1 MAMATYLDTVNNV
14 LKRLREPTVTDVEE
28 TLYSTMVGVF
38 VNDAK
43 REVEDAHDWNVLSS
57 TITINTEA
65 DTFGYSLEDSGT
77 RFRVIDVLNNT
88 SDWELNY
95 ATTKWMN
102 QQFLLNT
109 TPQKSSPYYY
119 NFNGVDTKGD
129 TRVDLWPVP
138 DNVYAIHFNLIVPQL
153 DLVDKDTKILVPS
166 HLVAMLAYAKA
177 IAERGEDQGNLS
189 SEAYALYKSA
199 LSNEIAIDR
208 NRYEEEVNWVAP

>member
-14 LKRLREPTVTDVEE
+14 LKRLREPTVTSVEE

-65 DTFGYSLEDSGT
+65 DVFGYSLEDSGT
-77 RFRVIDVLNNT
+77 RFRTIDVLNNT
-88 SDWELNY
+88 SDWEMKY
-95 ATTKWMN
+95 APTSWMN
-102 QQFLLNT
+102 RQFLL
-109 TPQKSSPYYY
+109 TPTLQKAPPTYY
-119 NFNGVDTKGD
+119 NFNGVDSKGD
-129 TRVDLWPVP
+129 TRVDVWPVP
-138 DNVYAIHFNLIVPQL
+138 DNVYALHFNLITPQI
-153 DLVDKDTKILVPS
+153 DLVDDDTKILVPS

-177 IAERGEDQGNLS
+177 IAERGEDSGNLS
-189 SEAYALYKSA
+189 SEAYSLYRSA

-208 NRYEEEVNWVAP
+208 NRYEEEVNWTAP